1 MVEYDLPSKLL
12 SHLSIAAEH
21 VRSHDFVHIFSHHDA
36 DGVAAGSILACMLQ
50 RLDIEYQV
58 SFVPVLDDDVLSMM
72 RDSHSECIL
81 MSDIGASYLDQFE
94 SLEKDVIVLDHHKSD
109 KVEGS
114 GIVYIN
120 PHNYDID
127 GMTSGCGSTLAFLLA
142 VTIDERNWDL
152 VKYAFGGL
160 AGDRQLINGL
170 TGLNTYLGEG
180 AQERGLV
187 TVMDGSLIPIG
198 TLSQSLYISTEPY
211 IRGVGGSS
219 VGTKAFLEEA
229 GIDQTKDFLDLTDD
243 EKHRLSSMIA
253 VKLLDQGVSI
263 QTLEETARTRY
274 ILKDMGMDAETLS
287 DLLNACGREKMGGIG
302 VGICLG
308 NKDSLAYARE
318 LNYNS
323 KKDLI
328 EATVELD
335 KMKVTPMEHI
345 QFFDSTAS
353 GFTGMLCSIVM
364 HFIGDPEKPTIG
376 INYGTD
382 GKAKASARGS
392 WEQLDK
398 GIDLSVAMREASESV
413 GGQGGGH
420 RIASGAN
427 FPSFRGQE
435 FLKNLDEII
444 GKQLVTGAK

>member
-1 MVEYDLPSKLL
+1 MVDYDLPSKLL

-21 VRSHDFVHIFSHHDA
+21 VRSHDFIHIFSHHDA
-36 DGVAAGSILACMLQ
+36 DGVAAGSVLACMLQ

-58 SFVPVLDDDVLSMM
+58 TFVPVMNDEVLLMM
-72 RDSHSECIL
+72 RDSHSKCIL
-81 MSDIGASYLDQFE
+81 MSDIGASYVDQLE
-94 SLEKDVIVLDHHKSD
+94 GLEKDVIVLDHHNSD
-109 KVEGS
+109 LVAGD
-114 GIVYIN
+114 IIYIN
-120 PHNYDID
+120 PHLYGID
-127 GMTSGCGSTLAFLLA
+127 GMTSGCGSTLALMLA
-142 VTIDERNWDL
+142 VTVDENNWDL
-152 VKYAFGGL
+152 VRYAFAGL
-160 AGDRQLINGL
+160 AGDRQLINGFS
-170 TGLNTYLGEG
+170 GLNAYIGEE
-180 AQERGLV
+180 AKKRGYISV
-187 TVMDGSLIPIG
+187 IEGSLIPPG

-211 IRGVGGSS
+211 VRGIGGSS
-219 VGTKAFLEEA
+219 VGVKTFLDEA

-253 VKLLDQGVSI
+253 VKLLAQGVSV

-274 ILKDMGMDAETLS
+274 ALEGLGMDAETLS
-287 DLLNACGREKMGGIG
+287 DLFNACGREKLGGIG

-323 KKDLI
+323 KKDVI

-335 KMKVTPMEHI
+335 RRKVTPMENI

-353 GFTGMLCSIVM
+353 GFTGILCSIVM
-364 HFIGDPEKPTIG
+364 HFIGDPDKPTIG
-376 INYGTD
+376 INFD
-382 GKAKASARGS
+382 GEVAKASARGT
-392 WEQLDK
+392 WDQLDR
-398 GIDLSVAMREASESV
+398 GIDLSVAMRTASESV

-427 FPSFRGQE
+427 FPSIRGQE

-444 GKQLVTGAK
+444 GKQLISHAK

>member
-1 MVEYDLPSKLL
+1 M
-12 SHLSIAAEH
+12 
-21 VRSHDFVHIFSHHDA
+21 
-36 DGVAAGSILACMLQ
+36 
-50 RLDIEYQV
+50 
-58 SFVPVLDDDVLSMM
+58 
-72 RDSHSECIL
+72 
-81 MSDIGASYLDQFE
+81 
-94 SLEKDVIVLDHHKSD
+94 
-109 KVEGS
+109 
-114 GIVYIN
+114 
-120 PHNYDID
+120 
-127 GMTSGCGSTLAFLLA
+127 
-142 VTIDERNWDL
+142 
-152 VKYAFGGL
+152 
-160 AGDRQLINGL
+160 
-170 TGLNTYLGEG
+170 NTYLGEG

-187 TVMDGSLIPIG
+187 TVTDGSLIPIG

>member
-1 MVEYDLPSKLL
+1 MVDYDLPSKLL

-21 VRSHDFVHIFSHHDA
+21 IRSHDFIHIFSHHDA
-36 DGVAAGSILACMLQ
+36 DGVAAGSVLACMLQ

-58 SFVPVLDDDVLSMM
+58 TFVPVMNDEVLLMM
-72 RDSHSECIL
+72 RDSHSKCIL
-81 MSDIGASYLDQFE
+81 MSDIGASYVDQLE
-94 SLEKDVIVLDHHKSD
+94 GLEKDVIVLDHHNSD
-109 KVEGS
+109 LVAGD
-114 GIVYIN
+114 IIYIN
-120 PHNYDID
+120 PHLYGID
-127 GMTSGCGSTLAFLLA
+127 GMTSGCGSTLALMLA
-142 VTIDERNWDL
+142 VTVDENNWDL
-152 VKYAFGGL
+152 VRYAFAGL
-160 AGDRQLINGL
+160 AGDRQLINGFS
-170 TGLNTYLGEG
+170 GLNAYIGEE
-180 AQERGLV
+180 AKKRGYV
-187 TVMDGSLIPIG
+187 SVIEGSLIPPG

-211 IRGVGGSS
+211 IRGIGGSS
-219 VGTKAFLEEA
+219 VGVKTFLDEA

-253 VKLLDQGVSI
+253 VKLLAQGVSV

-274 ILKDMGMDAETLS
+274 ALEGLGMDAETLS
-287 DLLNACGREKMGGIG
+287 DLFNACGREKLGGIG

-323 KKDLI
+323 KKDVI

-335 KMKVTPMEHI
+335 RRKVTPMENI

-353 GFTGMLCSIVM
+353 GFTGILCSIVM
-364 HFIGDPEKPTIG
+364 HFIGDPDKPTIG
-376 INYGTD
+376 INFD
-382 GKAKASARGS
+382 GEVAKASARGT
-392 WEQLDK
+392 WDQLDR
-398 GIDLSVAMREASESV
+398 GIDLSVAMRTASESV

-427 FPSFRGQE
+427 FPSIRGQE

-444 GKQLVTGAK
+444 GKQLISHAK

>member
-1 MVEYDLPSKLL
+1 MVDYDLPSKLL

-21 VRSHDFVHIFSHHDA
+21 VRSHDFIHIFSHHDA
-36 DGVAAGSILACMLQ
+36 DGVAAGSVLACMLQ

-58 SFVPVLDDDVLSMM
+58 TFVPVMNDEVLLMM
-72 RDSHSECIL
+72 RDSHSKCIL
-81 MSDIGASYLDQFE
+81 MSDIGASYVDQLE
-94 SLEKDVIVLDHHKSD
+94 GLEKDVIVLDHHNSD
-109 KVEGS
+109 LVAGD
-114 GIVYIN
+114 IIYIN
-120 PHNYDID
+120 PHLYGID
-127 GMTSGCGSTLAFLLA
+127 GMTSGCGSTLALMLA
-142 VTIDERNWDL
+142 VTVDENNWDL
-152 VKYAFGGL
+152 VRYAFAGL
-160 AGDRQLINGL
+160 AGDRQLINGFS
-170 TGLNTYLGEG
+170 GLNAYIGEE
-180 AQERGLV
+180 AKKRGYV
-187 TVMDGSLIPIG
+187 SVIEGSLIPPG

-211 IRGVGGSS
+211 IRGIGGSS
-219 VGTKAFLEEA
+219 VGVKTFLDEA

-253 VKLLDQGVSI
+253 VKLLAQGVSV

-274 ILKDMGMDAETLS
+274 ALEGLGMDAETLS
-287 DLLNACGREKMGGIG
+287 DLFNACGREKLGGIG

-323 KKDLI
+323 KKDVI

-335 KMKVTPMEHI
+335 RRKVTPMENI

-353 GFTGMLCSIVM
+353 GFTGILCSIVM
-364 HFIGDPEKPTIG
+364 HFIGDPDKPTIG
-376 INYGTD
+376 INFD
-382 GKAKASARGS
+382 GEVAKASARGT
-392 WEQLDK
+392 WDQLDR
-398 GIDLSVAMREASESV
+398 GIDLSVAMRTASESV

-427 FPSFRGQE
+427 FPSIRGQE

-444 GKQLVTGAK
+444 GKQLISHAK

>member
-1 MVEYDLPSKLL
+1 
-12 SHLSIAAEH
+12 
-21 VRSHDFVHIFSHHDA
+21 
-36 DGVAAGSILACMLQ
+36 
-50 RLDIEYQV
+50 
-58 SFVPVLDDDVLSMM
+58 
-72 RDSHSECIL
+72 
-81 MSDIGASYLDQFE
+81 
-94 SLEKDVIVLDHHKSD
+94 
-109 KVEGS
+109 
-114 GIVYIN
+114 
-120 PHNYDID
+120 
-127 GMTSGCGSTLAFLLA
+127 
-142 VTIDERNWDL
+142 
-152 VKYAFGGL
+152 
-160 AGDRQLINGL
+160 
-170 TGLNTYLGEG
+170 
-180 AQERGLV
+180 
-187 TVMDGSLIPIG
+187 
-198 TLSQSLYISTEPY
+198 
-211 IRGVGGSS
+211 
-219 VGTKAFLEEA
+219 
-229 GIDQTKDFLDLTDD
+229 
-243 EKHRLSSMIA
+243 
-253 VKLLDQGVSI
+253 
-263 QTLEETARTRY
+263 
-274 ILKDMGMDAETLS
+274 
-287 DLLNACGREKMGGIG
+287 MGGIG

>member
-1 MVEYDLPSKLL
+1 MVDYDLPSKLL

-21 VRSHDFVHIFSHHDA
+21 VRSHDFIHIFSHHDA
-36 DGVAAGSILACMLQ
+36 DGVAAGRVLACMLQ

-58 SFVPVLDDDVLSMM
+58 TFVPVMNDEVLLMM
-72 RDSHSECIL
+72 RDSHSKCIL
-81 MSDIGASYLDQFE
+81 MSDIGASYVDQLE
-94 SLEKDVIVLDHHKSD
+94 GLEKDVIVLDHHNSD
-109 KVEGS
+109 LVAGD
-114 GIVYIN
+114 IIYIN
-120 PHNYDID
+120 PHLYGID
-127 GMTSGCGSTLAFLLA
+127 GMTSGCGSTLALMLA
-142 VTIDERNWDL
+142 VTVDENNWDL
-152 VKYAFGGL
+152 VRYAFAGL
-160 AGDRQLINGL
+160 AGDRQLINGFS
-170 TGLNTYLGEG
+170 GLNAYIGEE
-180 AQERGLV
+180 AKKRGYISV
-187 TVMDGSLIPIG
+187 IEGSLIPPG

-211 IRGVGGSS
+211 VRGIGGSS
-219 VGTKAFLEEA
+219 VGVKTFLDEA

-253 VKLLDQGVSI
+253 VKLLAQGVSV

-274 ILKDMGMDAETLS
+274 ALEGLGMDAETLS
-287 DLLNACGREKMGGIG
+287 DLFNACGREKLGGIG

-323 KKDLI
+323 KKDVI

-335 KMKVTPMEHI
+335 RRKVTPMENI

-353 GFTGMLCSIVM
+353 GFTGILCSIVM
-364 HFIGDPEKPTIG
+364 HFIGDPDKPTIG
-376 INYGTD
+376 INFD
-382 GKAKASARGS
+382 GEVAKASARGT
-392 WEQLDK
+392 WDQLDR
-398 GIDLSVAMREASESV
+398 GIDLSVAMRTASESV

-427 FPSFRGQE
+427 FPSIRGQE

-444 GKQLVTGAK
+444 GKQLISHAK